1 MDLRIH
7 VPGIVDLHLILSG
20 AGGKHE
26 TVHNNHTGSSPGP
39 PEVESV
45 INFTN
50 GFDHERPDK
59 ELVTLD
65 NGLESK
71 TNTFHVAEVCANA
84 AHVLDRKGL
93 MP

>member
-7 VPGIVDLHLILSG
+7 VPGIVDLHHLILSD

-26 TVHNNHTGSSPGP
+26 TAHNNHTGSP

-50 GFDHERPDK
+50 GFDYERPHK

-65 NGLESK
+65 NGLEPK
-71 TNTFHVAEVCANA
+71 TNTFHAAEVCANA
-84 AHVLDRKGL
+84 AHVLDREGL